1 MDYEFR
7 TPSGI
12 VCRRTVTYLDYQ
24 HGIRDMVEALNQE
37 RGIFLSSGIEYP
49 GRYTRWDIGFIR
61 PPLEFVSRDRE
72 LRINALN
79 ERGSVLINLFAD
91 VLTADPNIQVNSRD
105 ERHLVLHIS
114 VGTEIFPEEERSFQP
129 TVFTPLRLLYGEFKG
144 VEDSML
150 GVYAPLDTI

>member
-1 MDYEFR
+1 
-7 TPSGI
+7 
-12 VCRRTVTYLDYQ
+12 
-24 HGIRDMVEALNQE
+24 MVEALNQE

-114 VGTEIFPEEERSFQP
+114 VGTEIFPEGRTKFP
-129 TVFTPLRLLYGEFKG
+129 TDGIYSVTCYTANSKAWKIPCWG
-144 VEDSML
+144 SM
-150 GVYAPLDTI
+150 APLDTI

>member
-61 PPLEFVSRDRE
+61 PPLEFV
-72 LRINALN
+72 
-79 ERGSVLINLFAD
+79 
-91 VLTADPNIQVNSRD
+91 
-105 ERHLVLHIS
+105 
-114 VGTEIFPEEERSFQP
+114 
-129 TVFTPLRLLYGEFKG
+129 
-144 VEDSML
+144 
-150 GVYAPLDTI
+150 